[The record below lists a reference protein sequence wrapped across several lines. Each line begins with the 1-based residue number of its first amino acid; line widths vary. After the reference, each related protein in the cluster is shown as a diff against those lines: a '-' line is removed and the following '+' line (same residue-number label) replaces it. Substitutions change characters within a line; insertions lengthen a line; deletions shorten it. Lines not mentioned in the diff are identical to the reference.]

1 MDYKEQVFYDAH
13 PTALPLTSAGNY
25 EIKFFSG
32 YVANVRTDAW
42 QVEFQPD
49 EDFSCCRAFVS
60 VKSPPTRKPVARSR
74 PGNGLKTIMFYIERE
89 SSREAG
95 SEEDPV
101 ELNPTLPQRP

>member
-1 MDYKEQVFYDAH
+1 MGNGTMFNGLMDYKEQVFYDAH

-49 EDFSCCRAFVS
+49 EDFSCW
-60 VKSPPTRKPVARSR
+60 
-74 PGNGLKTIMFYIERE
+74 L
-89 SSREAG
+89 
-95 SEEDPV
+95 
-101 ELNPTLPQRP
+101 LQ